1 MKEKAFVKF
10 EDKLRND
17 KNTVIGRLSETDEKI
32 RVLQKIL
39 YDKKMRSDALKNH
52 YAANSSFGRNKA
64 LKDAEE
70 LKAHE
75 RVEVFGGFTV
85 SDFLLPPRNKHIAR
99 RLPPLAV
106 EDMEPQVVTDKNMLR
121 IRVDHAKKAV
131 AAEKISA
138 LIIRKETAQK
148 KAEEK
153 AKKSVRIFPNISVPL
168 SMLPNRYV
176 RAELPCTIEH
186 GISGHYLSWACP
198 LSQLDYDYYLPI
210 FFDGLQCT
218 ENPARFLARQGV
230 EDLLVG
236 GKDTPERICSAVPK
250 LIRPLRNALNKFNID
265 ILLGVLNAIQKL
277 VLSGKGVGL
286 TLMKYSKQFLSPIA
300 LFMDDNK
307 NIGDSIDYAQRKG
320 NDVGEE
326 VRKTLEL
333 MEENGGPDAFPIIK
347 FSVPLYQ
354 SCVRAPDAHHHKKN
368 TSKDKKGKAN
378 H

>member
-1 MKEKAFVKF
+1 MKDKVFIQIEG
-10 EDKLRND
+10 KLRTD
-17 KNTVIGRLSETDEKI
+17 KNIVIERLSETDEKI

-39 YDKKMRSDALKNH
+39 YDKKMRSEALKSRRAEN
-52 YAANSSFGRNKA
+52 ASFGKSMP

-70 LKAHE
+70 VKAHE
-75 RVEVFGGFTV
+75 KVEVFGGFKV
-85 SDFLLPPRNKHIAR
+85 SDFCLPPRYKPITR
-99 RLPPLAV
+99 RLPPITV
-106 EDMEPQVVTDKNMLR
+106 ENMEPQVVTDKNMLR
-121 IRVDHAKKAV
+121 IRVDQAKKTV

-138 LIIRKETAQK
+138 LITRKENAKK

-153 AKKSVRIFPNISVPL
+153 AKRGIRNFPNISVPV

-218 ENPARFLARQGV
+218 ENPSRFLARQGV
-230 EDLLVG
+230 EDLLIG
-236 GKDTPERICSAVPK
+236 GKDTPERICSAIPK
-250 LIRPLRNALNKFNID
+250 LVRPLRNALNKFDID
-265 ILLGVLNAIQKL
+265 ILLGVLKAIQQL
-277 VLSGKGVGL
+277 VLSGKNVGL

-333 MEENGGPDAFPIIK
+333 MEENGGPDAFQTIK

-354 SCVRAPDAHHHKKN
+354 SCVRAPDSHHNKKDN
-368 TSKDKKGKAN
+368 DKKKKKRT
-378 H
+378 